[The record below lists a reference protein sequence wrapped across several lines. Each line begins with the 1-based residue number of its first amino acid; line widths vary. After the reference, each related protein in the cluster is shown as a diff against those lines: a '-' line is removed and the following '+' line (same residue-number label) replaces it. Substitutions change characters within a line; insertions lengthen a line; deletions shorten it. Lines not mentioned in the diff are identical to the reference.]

1 VQGKKGWLEKLDR
14 ICPSRNLW
22 DNATMPS
29 AMTSPSKA
37 RRRAPAVK
45 AVLLP
50 LQGKRIL
57 LGISGGVAAYKSALL
72 ARLLIKAGAD
82 VRVVLTAAGARFIT
96 AASLQAL
103 TGQPVSTDLWD
114 ARIPDSM
121 GHISLSRD
129 RDLILVA
136 PASADFMAKVAQGHG
151 DDLLSTICLAR
162 RCPLALAP
170 AMNVEMWQRAP
181 NQRNLALLQSD
192 GVHLVGPDVGDQACG
207 DNGMGRML
215 EAEALLQQV
224 VQLLSASASQ
234 PLVSSRLL
242 SGMTVLVTAGP
253 TYEPIDPVRGI
264 TNRSSGKMGYA
275 VAQAAAEAGAK
286 VLLVSGPTALPTP
299 VGVERID
306 VQTAE
311 QMQRAVMQRVK
322 SCQLFV
328 AVAAVAD
335 YRVLSSS
342 QQKIK
347 REKGDLTLRLTPN
360 PDILAQVAALK
371 KPPFCIGFA
380 AETEKLRQ
388 HAQSKRLRK
397 GVPLLAANVAQQ
409 ALGSD
414 DNELLLFDD
423 QGEHRLA
430 RAPKLEL
437 ARALLLHAHRLMSNR
452 RQASK

>member
-1 VQGKKGWLEKLDR
+1 
-14 ICPSRNLW
+14 
-22 DNATMPS
+22 MPS
-29 AMTSPSKA
+29 AMTSPSNS
-37 RRRAPAVK
+37 RRRVSAVK
-45 AVLLP
+45 PAARTPSRP
-50 LQGKRIL
+50 LHGKRIL

-82 VRVVLTAAGARFIT
+82 VRVVLTDAGARFIT

-181 NQRNLALLQSD
+181 NQRNLALLRDD
-192 GVHLVGPDVGDQACG
+192 GVHLLGPDAGDQACG
-207 DNGMGRML
+207 DHGMGRML
-215 EAEALLQQV
+215 EAEDLLQQV
-224 VQLLSASASQ
+224 VLLLSASAVQ
-234 PLVSSRLL
+234 PPSSRLL
-242 SGMTVLVTAGP
+242 SGMTVMVTAGP

-275 VAQAAAEAGAK
+275 VAQAAAEAGAR
-286 VLLVSGPTALPTP
+286 VLLVSGPTALVKPA
-299 VGVERID
+299 GVERID

-322 SCQLFV
+322 SCQLFI

-335 YRVLSSS
+335 YRVSASSE
-342 QQKIK
+342 QKIK

-388 HAQSKRLRK
+388 HAQNKRLRK
-397 GVPLLAANVAQQ
+397 GVPLLAANIAQQ

-414 DNELLLFDD
+414 HNELVLFDD

-437 ARALLLHAHRLMSNR
+437 ARALLLHAHRLMR
-452 RQASK
+452 TDR

>member
-14 ICPSRNLW
+14 ICPLRNLW

-37 RRRAPAVK
+37 RRRVPAVR

-181 NQRNLALLQSD
+181 NQRNLALLQSLRRQWH
-192 GVHLVGPDVGDQACG
+192 GAHAG
-207 DNGMGRML
+207 GR
-215 EAEALLQQV
+215 
-224 VQLLSASASQ
+224 
-234 PLVSSRLL
+234 
-242 SGMTVLVTAGP
+242 G
-253 TYEPIDPVRGI
+253 
-264 TNRSSGKMGYA
+264 
-275 VAQAAAEAGAK
+275 
-286 VLLVSGPTALPTP
+286 
-299 VGVERID
+299 
-306 VQTAE
+306 
-311 QMQRAVMQRVK
+311 
-322 SCQLFV
+322 
-328 AVAAVAD
+328 AVAAGGAVVVGERIATAGLFAPAVGHD
-335 YRVLSSS
+335 SA
-342 QQKIK
+342 
-347 REKGDLTLRLTPN
+347 GDRG
-360 PDILAQVAALK
+360 PDL
-371 KPPFCIGFA
+371 
-380 AETEKLRQ
+380 
-388 HAQSKRLRK
+388 
-397 GVPLLAANVAQQ
+397 
-409 ALGSD
+409 
-414 DNELLLFDD
+414 
-423 QGEHRLA
+423 
-430 RAPKLEL
+430 
-437 ARALLLHAHRLMSNR
+437 
-452 RQASK
+452 

>member
-1 VQGKKGWLEKLDR
+1 
-14 ICPSRNLW
+14 
-22 DNATMPS
+22 M
-29 AMTSPSKA
+29 
-37 RRRAPAVK
+37 
-45 AVLLP
+45 
-50 LQGKRIL
+50 
-57 LGISGGVAAYKSALL
+57 
-72 ARLLIKAGAD
+72 
-82 VRVVLTAAGARFIT
+82 
-96 AASLQAL
+96 ASL
-103 TGQPVSTDLWD
+103 
-114 ARIPDSM
+114 
-121 GHISLSRD
+121 
-129 RDLILVA
+129 
-136 PASADFMAKVAQGHG
+136 PA
-151 DDLLSTICLAR
+151 
-162 RCPLALAP
+162 
-170 AMNVEMWQRAP
+170 
-181 NQRNLALLQSD
+181 
-192 GVHLVGPDVGDQACG
+192 
-207 DNGMGRML
+207 
-215 EAEALLQQV
+215 
-224 VQLLSASASQ
+224 
-234 PLVSSRLL
+234 L

-275 VAQAAAEAGAK
+275 VAQAAAEAGAR
-286 VLLVSGPTALPTP
+286 VMLVSGPTALPIP

-335 YRVLSSS
+335 YRVSASSE
-342 QQKIK
+342 QKIK

-397 GVPLLAANVAQQ
+397 GVPLLAANIAQQ
-409 ALGSD
+409 ALGSE

-423 QGEHRLA
+423 EGEHRLA

-437 ARALLLHAHRLMSNR
+437 ARALLNHAHRLMSKR
-452 RQASK
+452 G

>member
-14 ICPSRNLW
+14 ICPLRNLW

-192 GVHLVGPDVGDQACG
+192 GVHLLGPDVGDQACG

-224 VQLLSASASQ
+224 VQLLSESASQ

-360 PDILAQVAALK
+360 PDILVQVAALK

-380 AETEKLRQ
+380 AETNDVEA
-388 HAQSKRLRK
+388 H
-397 GVPLLAANVAQQ
+397 
-409 ALGSD
+409 
-414 DNELLLFDD
+414 
-423 QGEHRLA
+423 A
-430 RAPKLEL
+430 RAKLSKKGCDWVIANDVTQPGVMGGEDNTVLLVTPESTERWEKAPKSDVAKLI
-437 ARALLLHAHRLMSNR
+437 ATRIAKALT
-452 RQASK
+452 